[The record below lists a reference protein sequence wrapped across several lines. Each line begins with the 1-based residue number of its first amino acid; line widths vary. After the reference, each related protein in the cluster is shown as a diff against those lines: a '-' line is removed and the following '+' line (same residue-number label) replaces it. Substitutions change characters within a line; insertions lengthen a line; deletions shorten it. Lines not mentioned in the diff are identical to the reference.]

1 VSDNLENNRFTR
13 TFADLKASGGKAL
26 MPFLTAG
33 YPNINAT
40 GALLKDFEARGVRI
54 CEVGFPFSD
63 PIADGPTIQ
72 ASYTA
77 ALGAGL
83 CVQDILDMV
92 AAYRADGGEMAL
104 AAMVSYSIVFRHGT
118 EAFLGLLA
126 SSGFDACI
134 IPDLPL
140 DEAGGAESMAAAAGL
155 CNVMLIAPTT
165 PPERRVEIAQHCR
178 GFAYFVSISGI
189 TGERVSLPQETID
202 GVAELRKHT
211 DTPVC
216 VGFGISNADTVK
228 TVCDA
233 ADGAI
238 VGSAIIHRI
247 TDAIDL
253 PTDQMV
259 TKVGDFVSELLAPII

>member
-1 VSDNLENNRFTR
+1 MTTLQDNRFTR
-13 TFADLKASGGKAL
+13 TFAELKASGGKAL

-33 YPNINAT
+33 YPNIDAT

-54 CEVGFPFSD
+54 CEIGFPFSD
-63 PIADGPTIQ
+63 PVADGPTIQ
-72 ASYTA
+72 ASYTE

-83 CVQDILDMV
+83 RVQDILDM
-92 AAYRADGGEMAL
+92 ASAYRADGGDMAL
-104 AAMVSYSIVFRHGT
+104 AAMLSYSIVFRQGT
-118 EAFLGLLA
+118 EAFLAKLA
-126 SSGFDACI
+126 AAGFDACI

-140 DEAGGAESMAAAAGL
+140 DEAAAAESLAAEAGL

-165 PPERRVEIAQHCR
+165 PPARRIEIAKHCR

-202 GVAELRKHT
+202 GVAELRQHT

-247 TDAIDL
+247 TDAADL
-253 PTDQMV
+253 PTDEMV
-259 TKVGDFVSELLAPII
+259 AKVGAFVSELLTPII

>member
-1 VSDNLENNRFTR
+1 MSTLQNNRFTR
-13 TFADLKASGGKAL
+13 TFAELKGSGGKAL

-33 YPNINAT
+33 YPDIDAT
-40 GALLKDFEARGVRI
+40 GALLKDFESRGVRI
-54 CEVGFPFSD
+54 CEIGFPFSD

-72 ASYTA
+72 ASYTK

-83 CVQDILDMV
+83 SVQNILDMV
-92 AAYRADGGEMAL
+92 AEYRAGGGEMAL
-104 AAMVSYSIVFRHGT
+104 AAMVSYSIVFRHGP
-118 EAFLGLLA
+118 EAFLAQLSG
-126 SSGFDACI
+126 SGFDACI

-140 DEAGGAESMAAAAGL
+140 DEAAAAESLAAEAGL
-155 CNVMLIAPTT
+155 CNIMLIAPTT
-165 PPERRVEIAQHCR
+165 PPARRIEIAKHCR

-189 TGERVSLPQETID
+189 TGERISLPQETID

-216 VGFGISNADTVK
+216 VGFGISNAETVK
-228 TVCDA
+228 TVCAA

-259 TKVGDFVSELLAPII
+259 AKVGTFVSELLEPII

>member
-1 VSDNLENNRFTR
+1 MSDNLENNRFTR
-13 TFADLKASGGKAL
+13 TFADMKVSGAKAL

-54 CEVGFPFSD
+54 CEIGFPFSD

-72 ASYTA
+72 ASYTE
-77 ALGAGL
+77 ALADGL
-83 CVQDILDMV
+83 TVQNILDMA
-92 AAYRADGGEMAL
+92 AAYRTDGGEMAL
-104 AAMVSYSIVFRHGT
+104 AAMVSYSIVFRQGV
-118 EAFLGLLA
+118 EAFLTKLA
-126 SSGFDACI
+126 AAGFDACI

-140 DEAGGAESMAAAAGL
+140 DEAALAESTSASVGL

-165 PPERRVEIAQHCR
+165 PPQRRIEIAKHCR

-189 TGERVSLPQETID
+189 TGERISLPQETID

-216 VGFGISNADTVK
+216 VGFGISNANTVQ

-247 TDAIDL
+247 TDAADL
-253 PTDQMV
+253 PTDEMV
-259 TKVGDFVSELLAPII
+259 AKVGTFVSELLAPIL